1 MELLFGGVRRWRYPP
16 EFEQAQ
22 ALFEVCVGVEVEL
35 VGEEGGGV
43 DGMVAEGLEHVVGE
57 QGFVVGW
64 GWAAGGLGEGVV
76 ADVVAVV
83 VVGGDVVDGS
93 VVVLLGDLRYRDWFH
108 ESLLLWLFVLL
119 NLLWLVV
126 ALSEVHALREQSRK
140 LVVL

>member
-1 MELLFGGVRRWRYPP
+1 
-16 EFEQAQ
+16 
-22 ALFEVCVGVEVEL
+22 
-35 VGEEGGGV
+35 
-43 DGMVAEGLEHVVGE
+43 VVGE
-57 QGFVVGW
+57 HCFVVGW
-64 GWAAGGLGEGVV
+64 GWATGRLREGIV